1 MSGPTN
7 LPVAGSP
14 LWQPGFRV
22 RYAVAYEYADG
33 TVVRSGWWHGIPGCR
48 GLRTSAVRPAGPQHP
63 LRSDRHRWWRGTS
76 CVSSAACP
84 SGWSPASPTTR
95 IDVDRCRQRRRRHAA
110 AAAPTVNVWAANLP
124 LAGSPLWQPGFRVRY
139 AVAFEYADGTL
150 VRSGWW
156 HTQEPQ
162 DDAGYTTSAYAL
174 PVLHLPRDPTGT
186 VVARHILRQFRGLPE
201 RMVARIANNTELGWS
216 DADNGASD
224 VAPPINVAPGKPAA
238 ASSEWSAEHSAGHAN
253 PVVHPGSGGWSPR
266 GEPEQH
272 WWQVDLG
279 QPHHIS
285 RIELVTRQEG
295 DQPDTRRNFAI
306 WLANGPDMSDH
317 VVVGQRDEV
326 SLPFQATFTAVVSTP
341 TQR

>member
-1 MSGPTN
+1 MP
-7 LPVAGSP
+7 PPSP
-14 LWQPGFRV
+14 
-22 RYAVAYEYADG
+22 
-33 TVVRSGWWHGIPGCR
+33 
-48 GLRTSAVRPAGPQHP
+48 
-63 LRSDRHRWWRGTS
+63 
-76 CVSSAACP
+76 
-84 SGWSPASPTTR
+84 
-95 IDVDRCRQRRRRHAA
+95 
-110 AAAPTVNVWAANLP
+110 PTVNVWAANLP

-156 HTQEPQ
+156 HTEEPQ
-162 DDAGYTTSAYAL
+162 DDAGYTTGAYAL
-174 PVLHLPRDPTGT
+174 PVLHLPRDPSGT

-279 QPHHIS
+279 RPHHIS

-317 VVVGQRDEV
+317 VVVGQQDEV

-341 TQR
+341 THYRYVRAIKTIAEYFFIGELRVFAEQSEEA